1 MAYYHE
7 VQRTQSKYRSQK
19 SKFRLI
25 WAHGERRADERG
37 AVIEGV
43 WLCANEPR
51 GVGERESPDAFQK
64 EDVLIWRPT
73 RERLRLARRR

>member
-1 MAYYHE
+1 MNYAE
-7 VQRTQSKYRSQK
+7 K
-19 SKFRLI
+19 SI
-25 WAHGERRADERG
+25 GRADERG

>member
-1 MAYYHE
+1 MNYAE
-7 VQRTQSKYRSQK
+7 K
-19 SKFRLI
+19 SI
-25 WAHGERRADERG
+25 GRADERG

-43 WLCANEPR
+43 WKGCVAVCANEPR